1 MANNNGRFIYKISLR
16 PVNLSTKKPEKNN
29 VTIEV
34 IE

>member
-1 MANNNGRFIYKISLR
+1 MANNKGIFMNKINFR
-16 PVNLSTKKPEKNN
+16 PVNLSTKKPDKKR